1 MATDPKLRK
10 LAKSTS
16 SRAPKVIDKDAV
28 DEGLDYYLR
37 AQSVIENINTNL
49 PKGKSI
55 TPIPA
60 NYVFR
65 KRDREVVSV
74 ALHSAFEL
82 VGGVPSLINW
92 AATNPKEFYALWS
105 RLLPS
110 NTETPVGGTT
120 INFVSPIPQNPLD
133 LVTVDSTGKV
143 MTVDASPDM
152 DLPE

>member
-1 MATDPKLRK
+1 MVTKKKAEVAVKPANTPAVKDP
-10 LAKSTS
+10 
-16 SRAPKVIDKDAV
+16 DAV
-28 DEGLDYYLR
+28 DAGLDAYLR
-37 AQSVIENINTNL
+37 ASAIVDSINKNL
-49 PKGKSI
+49 PKGANL
-55 TPIPA
+55 PAIPET
-60 NYVFR
+60 YVFR
-65 KRDREVVSV
+65 KRDRETVSV

-92 AATNPKEFYALWS
+92 AATNPKDFYALWS

-133 LVTVDSTGKV
+133 LVNVDAAGKV
-143 MTVDASPDM
+143 MTIEAAPDL